1 MVADHQGRRDQ
12 AAMMLERT
20 QRATGVDRASPE
32 PLIVRRI
39 EAIAVAVPLKNPMK
53 MAGITIE
60 NAENLLV
67 RVEATNGAVGWGE
80 APSAPTMT
88 GDTLGGLVAAV
99 RDHLAPLLIG
109 KDVSPRHDHRPL
121 LQRAL
126 VGNTGAHSA
135 VEMALFDLAGR
146 AADRRAIDF
155 LVAKPARRTVA
166 PMWLLGN
173 ATPAQDIAEAHEK
186 TRAGI
191 DFFKLKIGVKP
202 LADEIK
208 AAHAI
213 RQALPEATLCADANC
228 GLTLAAA
235 RRYAER
241 TRDAELAFIEQ
252 PLAADDLVGL
262 KALTRASRTPVGLDE
277 SIQSLADIEAARRAG
292 AKGVSLKL
300 IKLGGFRAAV
310 AAGRLCRKLGLKIN
324 VAAKIAETSIGTA
337 AAVHLACAVPN
348 VEWGVSLTNMYLAA
362 DIVKTPVALR
372 DGGVVLPEGPGL
384 GVEVDE
390 DAVARFRVN

>member
-1 MVADHQGRRDQ
+1 
-12 AAMMLERT
+12 MLERA
-20 QRATGVDRASPE
+20 QRAIGALNNAA
-32 PLIVRRI
+32 PLTIRRI
-39 EAIAVAVPLKNPMK
+39 DAIPVALPLRAPMK
-53 MAGITIE
+53 MAGITIAK
-60 NAENLLV
+60 AENLLV
-67 RVEATNGAVGWGE
+67 RAEAASGEVGWGE

-99 RDHLAPLLIG
+99 RDHLAPLLTA
-109 KDVSPRHDHRPL
+109 KDARADHRAL

-135 VEMALFDLAGR
+135 VEMALLDLAGR
-146 AADRRAIDF
+146 ASSTRLID
-155 LVAKPARRTVA
+155 LVARPLRARVA

-173 ATPAQDIAEAHEK
+173 ATPEQDIAEAKEK
-186 TRAGI
+186 QAQGFC
-191 DFFKLKIGVKP
+191 FFKLKIGVKP
-202 LADEIK
+202 IAAEIA

-213 RQALPEATLCADANC
+213 RKALPDATLCADANC

-241 TRDAELAFIEQ
+241 TRDAGLMFIEQ
-252 PLAADDLVGL
+252 PLPADDLAGL
-262 KALTRASRTPVGLDE
+262 KALARAVKTPIGMDE
-277 SIQSLADIEAARRAG
+277 SIQSLADIAAVKRAG

-300 IKLGGFRAAV
+300 IKLGGMRDAV
-310 AAGRLCRKLGLKIN
+310 AAGKLCKKRDLKIN

-348 VEWGVSLTNMYLAA
+348 VAWGVSLTNLYLAE
-362 DIVKTPVALR
+362 DIVRRPIALADGAVAL
-372 DGGVVLPEGPGL
+372 PNGPGL

-390 DAVARFRVN
+390 AAVERFRVK

>member
-1 MVADHQGRRDQ
+1 
-12 AAMMLERT
+12 MLERT
-20 QRATGVDRASPE
+20 QSNVAAQTDR
-32 PLIVRRI
+32 PLTIRRI
-39 EAIAVAVPLKNPMK
+39 DAIPVAVPLKAPMK
-53 MAGITIE
+53 MAGITITR
-60 NAENLLV
+60 AENMLV
-67 RVEATNGAVGWGE
+67 RVEAAGGEIGWGE

-99 RDHLAPLLIG
+99 RDHLAPLLIA
-109 KDVSPRHDHRPL
+109 KDARADHRAL
-121 LQRAL
+121 LQRSL

-135 VEMALFDLAGR
+135 VEMALLDLVGR
-146 AADRRAIDF
+146 ASSKRLID
-155 LVAKPARRTVA
+155 LVARPLRARVA

-173 ATPAQDIAEAHEK
+173 ATPEQDIAEAKEK
-186 TRAGI
+186 QAQGF

-202 LADEIK
+202 IAAEIA

-213 RQALPEATLCADANC
+213 RKALPDATLCADANC

-241 TRDAELAFIEQ
+241 TRDADLAFIEQ
-252 PLAADDLVGL
+252 PLPADDMAGL
-262 KALTRASRTPVGLDE
+262 KALARASKTPIGMDE
-277 SIQSLADIEAARRAG
+277 SIQSLADIEAVKRAG

-300 IKLGGFRAAV
+300 IKLGGLRDAV
-310 AAGRLCRKLGLKIN
+310 AAGKLCRKLGLRIN

-348 VEWGVSLTNMYLAA
+348 VAWGVSLTNLYLAA
-362 DIVKTPVALR
+362 DIVQRPIALSDGAVALP
-372 DGGVVLPEGPGL
+372 DGPGL

-390 DAVARFRVN
+390 AAVARFRVSTSC

>member
-1 MVADHQGRRDQ
+1 
-12 AAMMLERT
+12 MLERSA
-20 QRATGVDRASPE
+20 RSGNVAHA

-39 EAIAVAVPLKNPMK
+39 EAIPVALPLKSPMK
-53 MAGITIE
+53 MAGITITK
-60 NAENLLV
+60 AENLLV
-67 RVEATNGAVGWGE
+67 RVESAEGAVGWGE

-99 RDHLAPLLIG
+99 REHLAPLLVG
-109 KDVSPRHDHRPL
+109 KDANGDHRPL

-135 VEMALFDLAGR
+135 VEMALLDLACR
-146 AADRRAIDF
+146 ASNARLIDT
-155 LVAKPARRTVA
+155 VAARPARSQVA

-173 ATPAQDIAEAHEK
+173 ATPEQDITEAQAKRAE
-186 TRAGI
+186 G
-191 DFFKLKIGVKP
+191 FNSFKLKIGVKP
-202 LADEIK
+202 LREEIA

-213 RQALPEATLCADANC
+213 RKALPDAILCADANC

-241 TRDAELAFIEQ
+241 TRDAKLAFIEQ
-252 PLAADDLVGL
+252 PLPADDLAGL
-262 KALTRASRTPVGLDE
+262 KALARATRTPISMDE
-277 SIQSLADIEAARRAG
+277 SIQSLADIEAVRHAG
-292 AKGVSLKL
+292 AQGVSLKL

-310 AAGRLCRKLGLKIN
+310 AAGKLCRKLGLKIN
-324 VAAKIAETSIGTA
+324 VAAKIAESSIGTA

-348 VEWGVSLTNMYLAA
+348 VDWGVSLTNMYLAA
-362 DIVKTPVALR
+362 DIVRLPIALR
-372 DGGVVLPEGPGL
+372 GGMVGLPDGPGL

-390 DAVARFRVN
+390 AAVARFRVD